1 MALQPLT
8 LRAVSDAALVQIMLT
23 NGLLIL
29 GEGPPRNPDW
39 VMESH
44 IGDAVLGST
53 GVQLT
58 GRFALIAIDDA
69 KLGPANFQTLLAALG
84 TAVYTGPTLRGIMG
98 VAPFD
103 PNPGR
108 PATALGGA
116 QYDKIKAI
124 NEECRRRI
132 FARFGTAEEQVSRS
146 RGYYGPAEQA
156 AMDSP
161 TAGIPAMLD
170 AANEAQYAIL
180 AAPTTA
186 QVEAVTVTWPAI

>member
-58 GRFALIAIDDA
+58 GRFALIAM
-69 KLGPANFQTLLAALG
+69 T
-84 TAVYTGPTLRGIMG
+84 T
-98 VAPFD
+98 
-103 PNPGR
+103 PN
-108 PATALGGA
+108 
-116 QYDKIKAI
+116 
-124 NEECRRRI
+124 
-132 FARFGTAEEQVSRS
+132 
-146 RGYYGPAEQA
+146 
-156 AMDSP
+156 
-161 TAGIPAMLD
+161 
-170 AANEAQYAIL
+170 
-180 AAPTTA
+180 
-186 QVEAVTVTWPAI
+186 